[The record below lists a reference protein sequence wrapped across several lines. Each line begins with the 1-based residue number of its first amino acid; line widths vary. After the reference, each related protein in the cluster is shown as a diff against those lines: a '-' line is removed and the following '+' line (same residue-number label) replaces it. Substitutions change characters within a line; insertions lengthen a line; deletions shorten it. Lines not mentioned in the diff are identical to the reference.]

1 MSKLEVLRSIWGFC
15 HEKKNCRW
23 AVFVPIVVNHKWNHL
38 ISDHPFL
45 SDSFL
50 FRKIYHAMLQL
61 VWQNPLEKHGKK
73 QVITFLTS
81 IFISWSCFEGPLGS
95 SIQRWLNFPF
105 RICRDTQW
113 HMQKIPRR
121 CQEFPMFSLLGV
133 KRFFCHFLKRQETRF
148 LLYISL
154 HKLLKTVSSCM
165 AGRSNKKYCGDQTW
179 VFRKRMSQVSWETK
193 RTHPTPPNATVS
205 PPRNCQPY

>member
-61 VWQNPLEKHGKK
+61 GVTESTRKARQKTGHHFFDIDFYFLILFWRAPWLINPKMTE
-73 QVITFLTS
+73 F
-81 IFISWSCFEGPLGS
+81 PLS
-95 SIQRWLNFPF
+95 
-105 RICRDTQW
+105 
-113 HMQKIPRR
+113 HMPRHTVAHAKIPRR
-121 CQEFPMFSLLGV
+121 CQEFPMFSLLGWNV
-133 KRFFCHFLKRQETRF
+133 FFAIFWNDKKRGFCCTSRFTSYWKRFHRAWRGDRTKVLRRPDLGVQ
-148 LLYISL
+148 
-154 HKLLKTVSSCM
+154 KTNVTGFM
-165 AGRSNKKYCGDQTW
+165 
-179 VFRKRMSQVSWETK
+179 
-193 RTHPTPPNATVS
+193 
-205 PPRNCQPY
+205 RN